1 MQQTSHSK
9 LVPTVGRCP
18 AARLC
23 VALRTIPSCSAS
35 SVRNGPQ
42 DTGGR
47 RVAIECSAW
56 PKEQTTLHVQSVS
69 RWAPSNIGPY
79 SQAKTVGTMVL
90 VSGQIALDPATMSIL
105 ADSPQAQTHQCI
117 RNLQVVSPH
126 CNTLQHTLQ
135 RNLQVVSPC
144 TLLRL
149 NVCLCPAKRPT
160 FLSAM
165 SRVVHLMCGVI
176 LWKLLWMCGVTL
188 LFFARSM
195 PCVFDTLP
203 LGPLPL

>member
-1 MQQTSHSK
+1 MEQISHSK

-35 SVRNGPQ
+35 SVTNGPQ

-79 SQAKTVGTMVL
+79 SQAKTVGKMVL

-105 ADSPQAQTHQCI
+105 ADSPQTQAHQCI
-117 RNLQVVSPH
+117 RNLQVVSP
-126 CNTLQHTLQ
+126 CSL
-135 RNLQVVSPC
+135 P
-144 TLLRL
+144 RL
-149 NVCLCPAKRPT
+149 NVCLCPAKRHA

-176 LWKLLWMCGVTL
+176 LWKPLWMSGVTL

-195 PCVFDTLP
+195 RCVFDTLL